1 MDKLRVV
8 CSTCRTPIAQQEY
21 NYKKQKWIWQTI
33 DVCCNDSEQRLT
45 KMADVQAIDKPEIKE
60 GRNEG
65 IEPSF
70 YDWELNR

>member
-8 CSTCRTPIAQQEY
+8 CPTCRTPIAQQEY
-21 NYKKQKWIWQTI
+21 NYEKQKWIW
-33 DVCCNDSEQRLT
+33 CNDSEQRLT
-45 KMADVQAIDKPEIKE
+45 KMADVQAIDEPEIKE

-70 YDWELNR
+70 YVWELNR